1 MLFADRD
8 ERVLATLEV
17 LRADSQ
23 PIHELPTANDLAV
36 TATSAWTG
44 SAPANA

>member
-8 ERVLATLEV
+8 ERMLATLDV
-17 LRADSQ
+17 LRVDSQ
-23 PIHELPTANDLAV
+23 PIHKLPAANDLAV

-44 SAPANA
+44 SARAKA